1 MGGVAE
7 TSPYWVPLL
16 LGGLGAAGR
25 GLSGGAEGKI
35 GGYGSE
41 AGPPT
46 LGDIQ
51 GTLLGD
57 QQNRINTLAGLQT
70 ARAFQPISLAGSEVQ
85 PVRRLGG
92 GSLPF
97 DLGPTAMDPANIRPG
112 LVSRES
118 AFAPPPMPR
127 FGQGIPELMSALEL
141 LGVTQDPTGNF
152 TTGGQKGVSELF
164 TGARPSLGIGETPSG
179 VMSDWSG
186 VEPPGSETPAGPLA
200 PYAGAGDRGG
210 FNPFEGMD
218 DFRGMG
224 PRTTWNMGPATI
236 PGREGW
242 SNPFYRRKRRPTSP
256 VDTSD
261 YPNLAEEEGLR
272 GG

>member
-1 MGGVAE
+1 
-7 TSPYWVPLL
+7 
-16 LGGLGAAGR
+16 
-25 GLSGGAEGKI
+25 
-35 GGYGSE
+35 
-41 AGPPT
+41 
-46 LGDIQ
+46 
-51 GTLLGD
+51 
-57 QQNRINTLAGLQT
+57 
-70 ARAFQPISLAGSEVQ
+70 VQ

-97 DLGPTAMDPANIRPG
+97 DLGPTA
-112 LVSRES
+112 
-118 AFAPPPMPR
+118 
-127 FGQGIPELMSALEL
+127 
-141 LGVTQDPTGNF
+141 QDPTGNF

-186 VEPPGSETPAGPLA
+186 VEPPGRETPAGPFA
-200 PYAGAGDRGG
+200 PFSGAGDRGG

-242 SNPFYRRKRRPTSP
+242 SNPFYRRRRGPASP
-256 VDTSD
+256 SVDD
-261 YPNLAEEEGLR
+261 DNRFPEIPVYR
-272 GG
+272 

>member
-1 MGGVAE
+1 MAGAGA
-7 TSPYWVPLL
+7 TAPYWVPLL

-25 GLSGGAEGKI
+25 GLSGGAEGKL

-46 LGDIQ
+46 LGDIE

-57 QQNRINTLAGLQT
+57 QQNRINTQAGLQT
-70 ARAFQPISLAGSEVQ
+70 ARAQQPISLAGSEVQ
-85 PVRRLGG
+85 PVRGLDLSRVGG
-92 GSLPF
+92 F
-97 DLGPTAMDPANIRPG
+97 RLGPTAVDPALTRPE
-112 LVSRES
+112 LISRES

-127 FGQGIPELMSALEL
+127 FGQGRPELMSALEL
-141 LGVTQDPTGNF
+141 LGVSRDPMGNF
-152 TTGGQKGVSELF
+152 TTGGKNGGPELF
-164 TGARPSLGIGETPSG
+164 TGARPTLGRGETPSG

-186 VEPPGSETPAGPLA
+186 VEPPMSETPAGPLA

-224 PRTTWNMGPATI
+224 PQTTWNSSPYQYNFETYTNPFRRRGPA
-236 PGREGW
+236 
-242 SNPFYRRKRRPTSP
+242 SP
-256 VDTSD
+256 AVDED
-261 YPNLAEEEGLR
+261 NRFPEVPVYNR
-272 GG
+272 

>member
-1 MGGVAE
+1 MDPATAG
-7 TSPYWVPLL
+7 WLVPLA

-25 GLSGGAEGKI
+25 GLSGGAEGKL
-35 GGYGSE
+35 GGYTGK
-41 AGPPT
+41 GPGAPG

-141 LGVTQDPTGNF
+141 MGVTQDPTGNF

-179 VMSDWSG
+179 VG
-186 VEPPGSETPAGPLA
+186 GGPELLGSETPAGPY
-200 PYAGAGDRGG
+200 PRFGAGGVDTGG
-210 FNPFEGMD
+210 FEGMGD
-218 DFRGMG
+218 YRGPGPSSTWGFLGSQYRPDPPPAPAFVGPPKGPPGMG
-224 PRTTWNMGPATI
+224 GYP
-236 PGREGW
+236 
-242 SNPFYRRKRRPTSP
+242 P
-256 VDTSD
+256 VMW
-261 YPNLAEEEGLR
+261 R
-272 GG
+272 